1 MHYNT
6 IIVGGGI
13 AGLTIA
19 NALGSQALLL
29 ERYPAFG
36 GRAVTYRDDDLQY
49 EIGAGR
55 IFKHHT
61 RVAELVKRYKLSTF
75 PIGIESTYNG
85 ENNDFLKLF
94 TPLRNLLE
102 SLPSKDLGAH
112 TISELI
118 PKSYHPIFKM
128 YPYWAE
134 LHMLR
139 ADMALPL
146 FKPTETMGTKSAT
159 DFYGIAEGI
168 DTLTSRLAE
177 DATAAGAILKN
188 RHRVHDV
195 KRSGT
200 LFEVKGDYGKK
211 AEAKPFK
218 FTCDRIILA
227 TCRCSLS
234 QFSVLKDTPLLKQLG
249 TSPLTRIYAVY
260 PKNTGGK
267 VWFHSMKKTIVDNP
281 LRYIIP
287 INPNSGL
294 IMISYT
300 DGLDTDYW
308 ERFEDDSELK
318 TEIQKQV
325 RSTFPTLTIPEPTFL
340 KKHYWAGGCTYW
352 LPGDYDVKYASR
364 AAHNPADNVYVV
376 GESIST
382 EQAWLEG
389 ALQSAETLLSI
400 LK

>member
-19 NALGSQALLL
+19 NALGSQVLLL

-36 GRAVTYRDDDLQY
+36 GRAVTYRDDGLQY

-55 IFKHHT
+55 IFKDHV
-61 RVAELVKRYKLSTF
+61 RVNELVKRYKLTTF
-75 PIGIESTYNG
+75 PITTESTYNG
-85 ENNDFLKLF
+85 ERNDFLTLF
-94 TPLRNLLE
+94 RPLRHLLE
-102 SLPSKDLGAH
+102 SLPPKDLSSH
-112 TISELI
+112 TLSELI
-118 PKSYHPIFKM
+118 PDSYHPIFKM

-139 ADMALPL
+139 ADIALPL
-146 FKPTETMGTKSAT
+146 FKNTGTMGTTSAT

-168 DTLTSRLAE
+168 DTLTSCLVD
-177 DATAAGAILKN
+177 DAKAVGATLKN

-234 QFSVLKDTPLLKQLG
+234 QFSVLKGAPLLRQLG

-260 PKNTGGK
+260 PKNAYGK
-267 VWFHSMKKTIVDNP
+267 VWFHGMKKAIVNNP

-287 INPNSGL
+287 INPESGL

-300 DGLDTDYW
+300 DGPDTMYW
-308 ERFEDDSELK
+308 ENYSTDTELQ
-318 TEIQKQV
+318 TEIQKHV
-325 RSTFPTLTIPEPTFL
+325 RATFPSLVIPEPTFL

-352 LPGDYDVKYASR
+352 LPGDYDVESASR
-364 AAHNPADNVYVV
+364 AAHNPAPDVYVV

>member
-19 NALGSQALLL
+19 HALGSQALLL
-29 ERYPAFG
+29 ERYPAVG
-36 GRAVTYRDDDLQY
+36 GRAVTYRDDGLQY

-55 IFKHHT
+55 IFKQHA
-61 RVAELVKRYKLSTF
+61 RVAELVKRYKLTTF
-75 PIGIESTYNG
+75 PIGADSTYNG
-85 ENNDFLKLF
+85 EDNDFLELF
-94 TPLRNLLE
+94 VPLRNLLE
-102 SLPSKDLGAH
+102 SLPPKNRATH
-112 TISELI
+112 TIAELI
-118 PKSYHPIFKM
+118 PVVYHPVFKM

-134 LHMLR
+134 LNMLR

-146 FKPTETMGTKSAT
+146 FKRTETMGTTSAT
-159 DFYGIAEGI
+159 DFYGITEGI
-168 DTLTSRLAE
+168 DTLTTRLAD
-177 DATAAGAILKN
+177 DAKATGATLKN

-234 QFSVLKDTPLLKQLG
+234 QFSVLKGAPLLKQLG

-260 PKNTGGK
+260 PKNADGK
-267 VWFHSMKKTIVDNP
+267 VWFHTMKKTIVDNP

-287 INPNSGL
+287 INSDSGL

-300 DGLDTDYW
+300 DGPDAEYW
-308 ERFEDDSELK
+308 ENYPTDTELQ
-318 TEIQKQV
+318 TEIQAHV
-325 RSTFPTLTIPEPTFL
+325 RASFPTLSIPEPTFL

-352 LPGDYDVKYASR
+352 LPGDYDVESASR
-364 AAHNPADNVYVV
+364 AAHNPAPNVYVV

-389 ALQSAETLLSI
+389 ALQSAETLLSM
-400 LK
+400 LE

>member
-1 MHYNT
+1 MHYHT
-6 IIVGGGI
+6 IIVGGGL

-19 NALGSQALLL
+19 QALGSQALLL

-36 GRAVTYRDDDLQY
+36 GRAVTYRENGLQY

-55 IFKHHT
+55 IFKGHA
-61 RVAELVKRYKLSTF
+61 RVAELVKRYKLTKY
-75 PIGIESTYNG
+75 PIGTDSTYNG
-85 ENNDFLKLF
+85 EHNDFLTLF
-94 TPLRNLLE
+94 TPLRSILE
-102 SLPSKDLGAH
+102 SLPPKVLASH

-118 PKSYHPIFKM
+118 PKNYHPIFKM

-134 LHMLR
+134 LYMLR
-139 ADMALPL
+139 ADLALPL
-146 FKPTETMGTKSAT
+146 FKKTETMGTTSST

-168 DTLTSRLAE
+168 DTITSRLAD
-177 DATAAGAILKN
+177 DAKTAGAILKN

-195 KRSGT
+195 KRSGK

-218 FTCDRIILA
+218 FTCDRIVLA

-234 QFSVLKDTPLLKQLG
+234 QFSVLKDAPLLKQLG

-260 PKNTGGK
+260 PKNADGK
-267 VWFHSMKKTIVDNP
+267 VWFHSMKKAIVDNP

-287 INPNSGL
+287 INPDSGL

-300 DGLDTDYW
+300 DGPDTEYW
-308 ERFEDDSELK
+308 ERYTTETELQ
-318 TEIQKQV
+318 TEIQKHV
-325 RSTFPTLTIPEPTFL
+325 NAVFPTLTIPEPTFL

-352 LPGDYDVKYASR
+352 LPGDYDVESASR
-364 AAHNPADNVYVV
+364 DAHNPAPNVYVV